1 MKLVLAS
8 GSPRRADLLAR
19 AGYEF
24 SVDTPDLDEDALF
37 TEVTSPSR
45 RAILIALEKAR
56 AIAGRHP
63 DAFVL
68 GADTL
73 VILGNEVLGKPRD
86 ANEALWMLSRL
97 SGASHEVVT
106 GVALIGPDRPD
117 PDGPKVER
125 TGFAAT
131 RVTFGRWPSAALL
144 AYARSGAPLDKAGG
158 YGIQEAAGAY
168 VSDLAG
174 CYFNVVGL
182 PLSLVVRLL
191 AGAARPRD

>member
-1 MKLVLAS
+1 VKLVLAS

-24 SVDTPDLDEDALF
+24 TVDAPDLDEDALF
-37 TEVTSPSR
+37 TEVSSPSR

-73 VILGNEVLGKPRD
+73 VILGSEVLGKPRD
-86 ANEALWMLSRL
+86 ADHALWMLSRL
-97 SGASHEVVT
+97 SGVSHEVVT
-106 GVALIGPDRPD
+106 GVALIGPDEAGLR
-117 PDGPKVER
+117 GER
-125 TGFAAT
+125 TGFGAS

-168 VSDLAG
+168 VTDLAG

-191 AGAARPRD
+191 AEAEAAED

>member
-24 SVDTPDLDEDALF
+24 TVDAPDLDEDALHA
-37 TEVTSPSR
+37 EVASPSR
-45 RAILIALEKAR
+45 RAILIALAKAR
-56 AIAGRHP
+56 AIASRHA
-63 DAFVL
+63 DARVL

-73 VILGNEVLGKPRD
+73 VILGDQVLGKPRD
-86 ANEALWMLSRL
+86 PDEALWMLSRL
-97 SGASHEVVT
+97 SGTSHEVVT
-106 GVALIGPDRPD
+106 GVALVGSPS
-117 PDGPKVER
+117 GEG

-168 VSDLAG
+168 VTDLAG
-174 CYFNVVGL
+174 CHFNVVGL
-182 PLSLVVRLL
+182 PVSVVVRLL
-191 AGAARPRD
+191 AKTARPRD